1 MCCEFGSLYREEMKK
16 IRVLCLFFIFSLIL
30 TLPGSVYAIDEASIK
45 RIAVNLGDYFVPVE
59 TKVVKVEGDSAIL
72 DGGIEKGI
80 LPGMVLSVSRGGYPF
95 YHPITGVFL
104 GYAEKYIGFAQV
116 YVSGNN
122 YSIARLYTKE
132 NVKPGDTVR
141 ITKSKVVLYLFPP
154 INRNIPGF
162 NIFTFYSRLKDEL
175 SQTGRFNILS
185 DESTFHFASRGI
197 VDPEFILQYIKKYGN
212 YTEPVYALTGVV
224 YEKGGEYVY
233 NATLLSLNIGKKIRD
248 FVFVLGKKS
257 ETEEITSD
265 KDVVLVSQFIEGK
278 ALSVCAGHL
287 EDKNSK
293 NVVVFIE
300 GKVLIFRV
308 DQDRLIPVFEDTI
321 SPVFNP
327 YTCDCVD
334 LDGDGID
341 EIVLSGADLS
351 GFTIESDILKFTGK
365 KLKNIRKANDF
376 VRFYDL
382 KNKKIGFGQ
391 ILLSEDPLAEPPYTV
406 SYRNGSLVKGKEVD
420 HLKGILI
427 LGLNLFEIGDGL
439 YFVTNNEGRVV
450 VKDGKGNLVSDIVG
464 QYGNRGNAFF
474 FKEPK
479 ERRYYYGFA
488 TNVPTKDEYSTY
500 KDYTLTVPG
509 RSVFLISGNNR
520 YLVLF
525 RNNPFQWG
533 AYFEAYS
540 AGLIHAYR
548 WNGSFFED
556 SGFERVVPEGIV
568 DLYAFDV
575 DGDGNDEVVV
585 LATKP
590 IKTTKKGTNFIT
602 RVYIYKV
609 K

>member
-1 MCCEFGSLYREEMKK
+1 MCCEFGSLYRKEMKSIK
-16 IRVLCLFFIFSLIL
+16 IFTLFFVLIFLLIL
-30 TLPGSVYAIDEASIK
+30 ASNLYAIDETSIR
-45 RIAVNLGDYFVPVE
+45 RIAVSLSDYFVPVE

-116 YVSGNN
+116 YFSDNN
-122 YSIARLYTKE
+122 YSIVRLYTRE

-141 ITKSKVVLYLFPP
+141 ITKSKVTLYLFPP

-162 NIFTFYSRLKDEL
+162 NIFTFYGKLKDEL
-175 SQTGRFNILS
+175 SNTGRFNIFS
-185 DESTFHFASRGI
+185 DESTFHFASRG
-197 VDPEFILQYIKKYGN
+197 VVEPEFILQYIKKYAN

-224 YEKGGEYVY
+224 YERAGEYIY
-233 NATLLSLNIGKKIRD
+233 NATLLSLNIGKRIRD
-248 FVFVLGKKS
+248 FSFVLGKKS
-257 ETEEITSD
+257 ESEEITGD

-278 ALSVCAGHL
+278 ALTVCAGHL
-287 EDKNSK
+287 EDRNSK
-293 NVVVFIE
+293 DLVVFIE
-300 GKVLIFRV
+300 GKVLIFRI
-308 DQDRLIPVFEDTI
+308 DQDRLVPVFEDTI

-365 KLKNIRKANDF
+365 KFKNIRRANDL

-382 KNKKIGFGQ
+382 GDRKIGFGQ
-391 ILLSEDPLAEPPYTV
+391 ILLSDDPLAEPPYTL
-406 SYRNGSLVKGKEVD
+406 SYRDGSLAKGESVGY
-420 HLKGILI
+420 LKGTLI
-427 LGLNLFEIGDGL
+427 FGLNVFEIAGEV
-439 YFVTNNEGRVV
+439 YFVTNNEGRVM
-450 VKDGKGNLVSDIVG
+450 VKDGKGNLISDIVG

-479 ERRYYYGFA
+479 ERRYYYTFT
-488 TNVPTKDEYSTY
+488 TNVPSRDEYSTY
-500 KDYTLTVPG
+500 KDYTLAVPG
-509 RSVFLISGNNR
+509 RSVFLNSGNTR

-533 AYFEAYS
+533 AFFEAYS
-540 AGLIHAYR
+540 AGVIHAYR

-556 SGFERVVPEGIV
+556 SGFERVIPEGVV
-568 DLYAFDV
+568 DLYAYDV
-575 DGDGNDEVVV
+575 DGDGKDEVVV

-590 IKTTKKGTNFIT
+590 VKTAKKGSNFIT
-602 RVYIYKV
+602 RVYVYKV